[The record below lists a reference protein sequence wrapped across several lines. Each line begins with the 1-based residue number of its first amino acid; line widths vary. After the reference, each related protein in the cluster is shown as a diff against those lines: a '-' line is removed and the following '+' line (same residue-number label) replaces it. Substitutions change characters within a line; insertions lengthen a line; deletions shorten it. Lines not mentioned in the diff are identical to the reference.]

1 MGHAEP
7 FNLEYLAVGNEEVG
21 QGFWDRYDLFHKAIK
36 EKYPQIKII
45 NSAGPFPQGG
55 EFERG
60 WNNAKKNGS
69 DLVDEHY
76 YTSPE
81 WMLANCHRYDNMPSD
96 SPKVFLGE
104 YASWG
109 NTYYNA
115 LIEAAY
121 MTGLENNAHA
131 IGLVCYAPLLCNVD
145 YINWQPDMI
154 WFDNHRV
161 YGSANYYVQKMF
173 MNCTGNNLAKI
184 GV

>member
-1 MGHAEP
+1 M
-7 FNLEYLAVGNEEVG
+7 NAVGTT
-21 QGFWDRYDLFHKAIK
+21 Q
-36 EKYPQIKII
+36 
-45 NSAGPFPQGG
+45 
-55 EFERG
+55 
-60 WNNAKKNGS
+60 KNGS

-96 SPKVFLGE
+96 GPKVFLGE

-161 YGSANYYVQKMF
+161 YGSANYYVQK
-173 MNCTGNNLAKI
+173 CL
-184 GV
+184 

>member
-1 MGHAEP
+1 M
-7 FNLEYLAVGNEEVG
+7 NAVGTT
-21 QGFWDRYDLFHKAIK
+21 Q
-36 EKYPQIKII
+36 
-45 NSAGPFPQGG
+45 
-55 EFERG
+55 
-60 WNNAKKNGS
+60 KKNGS

-96 SPKVFLGE
+96 GPKVFLGE

-173 MNCTGNNLAKI
+173 MNCTGSDLLDVKHDGFDKPITLGSDKI
-184 GV
+184 SGNIEIEADRCSAEFYDIKITEHHNRQCKNI

>member
-1 MGHAEP
+1 
-7 FNLEYLAVGNEEVG
+7 
-21 QGFWDRYDLFHKAIK
+21 
-36 EKYPQIKII
+36 
-45 NSAGPFPQGG
+45 
-55 EFERG
+55 
-60 WNNAKKNGS
+60 
-69 DLVDEHY
+69 
-76 YTSPE
+76 
-81 WMLANCHRYDNMPSD
+81 MLANCHRYDNMPSD
-96 SPKVFLGE
+96 GPKVFLGE

-173 MNCTGNNLAKI
+173 MNCTGSDLLDVKHD
-184 GV
+184 GF

>member
-1 MGHAEP
+1 
-7 FNLEYLAVGNEEVG
+7 
-21 QGFWDRYDLFHKAIK
+21 
-36 EKYPQIKII
+36 
-45 NSAGPFPQGG
+45 
-55 EFERG
+55 
-60 WNNAKKNGS
+60 
-69 DLVDEHY
+69 
-76 YTSPE
+76 
-81 WMLANCHRYDNMPSD
+81 MPSD
-96 SPKVFLGE
+96 GPKVFLGE

-161 YGSANYYVQKMF
+161 YGSANYYVQK
-173 MNCTGNNLAKI
+173 NVYELHRQQSA
-184 GV
+184 